1 MSLIFSFQFHFVGE
15 VVLSRYLIS
24 ALEPGQRNLF
34 DLLTKRRLTSKSFAV
49 KLFEMLQA
57 KRADRHTARQTQ
69 PIPAAA
75 TVYLK
80 PSHVH
85 PGRHMVF
92 AEYEVERLW
101 LPNGVIYNEEHSHYC
116 RTSQKFQWPGLCSL
130 WANIKHFLPHILG
143 KRGLQPLA
151 VIQAG

>member
-1 MSLIFSFQFHFVGE
+1 MQILDICSGTG
-15 VVLSRYLIS
+15 
-24 ALEPGQRNLF
+24 AKKPF

-57 KRADRHTARQTQ
+57 KQAGRHTASQTQ

-80 PSHVH
+80 LCHVH

-92 AEYEVERLW
+92 AEYEVECCTAAAVVW

-116 RTSQKFQWPGLCSL
+116 RTSQKLQWPGLYIVSGQTQSISYYIYWEREVSNL
-130 WANIKHFLPHILG
+130 WMKSILM
-143 KRGLQPLA
+143 
-151 VIQAG
+151 I